1 MLRLEAL
8 SYFQRPKVTFFPQL
22 CGTGLS
28 RRFYVPRGPG
38 WGGTGSHDLVPQTL
52 PLSGWVHSEH
62 LPHSQPPGFLMR
74 PEPLR
79 VSYLMTSVS
88 VCVALLRPAGCL
100 SHVQTCCLAQK
111 GARALAGHIFCSARR
126 DPGQEVLCAL
136 PGGKALVGWGQAR
149 GMARGLQCLGRI
161 M

>member
-1 MLRLEAL
+1 MFPEGLAGAGQGAMILCR
-8 SYFQRPKVTFFPQL
+8 RPCP
-22 CGTGLS
+22 S
-28 RRFYVPRGPG
+28 A
-38 WGGTGSHDLVPQTL
+38 
-52 PLSGWVHSEH
+52 GWVHSEH

-149 GMARGLQCLGRI
+149 GMARGLQCLGRV